1 MQMDTYMAKDLPF
14 PESPVVP
21 EMVDGSKTIQFQCRK
36 GIACWNAC
44 CSNIDISLTPYDI
57 LRLKR
62 RLGLASAQ
70 FLQQYAVPYETG
82 EGRHRRHQAEAGR
95 GRQRLPVHDPGRL
108 QRL

>member
-1 MQMDTYMAKDLPF
+1 MDTYMAKDLPF

-21 EMVDGSKTIQFQCRK
+21 EMVDGGKTIQFQCRK

-62 RLGLASAQ
+62 RLGLASAA
-70 FLQQYAVPYETG
+70 FLQQYACPTRWRRTASPASRC
-82 EGRHRRHQAEAGR
+82 GRSRAA
-95 GRQRLPVHDPGRL
+95 PPASS
-108 QRL
+108 

>member
-1 MQMDTYMAKDLPF
+1 MDTYMAKDLPF

-21 EMVDGSKTIQFQCRK
+21 AMHDGSKTIQFQCRK

-62 RLGLASAQ
+62 RLGLASAA
-70 FLQQYAVPYETG
+70 FLQQYAVPYEMEKDG
-82 EGRHRRHQAEAGR
+82 IAGIKM
-95 GRQRLPVHDPGRL
+95 LSLIHI
-108 QRL
+108 